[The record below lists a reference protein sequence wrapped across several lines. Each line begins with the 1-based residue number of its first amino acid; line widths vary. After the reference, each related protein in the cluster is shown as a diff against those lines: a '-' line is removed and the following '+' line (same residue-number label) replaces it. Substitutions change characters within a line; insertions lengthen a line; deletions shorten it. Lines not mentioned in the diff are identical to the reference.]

1 MKIVHINTNDSGGGA
16 AIACLRHCEAMRAI
30 GHDSSIV
37 VMDKNTDIDFVKSYR
52 GSLIQYFCNRFLNKI
67 IDKYCRLLNAI
78 GKFSL
83 LYPGL
88 DFCTFKDVKSAD
100 VIFIHWIN
108 NGTISLR
115 GIEDILKLGK
125 PTYWYMHD
133 MFPITGGC
141 HHSFGCNSFC
151 SSCDTC
157 SVVRNLRVPSFSRHQ
172 LESRAKLLGRYNNL
186 SFIAPSHWLAHLAE
200 QSIISRNHNV
210 YCIPNLINTEVFRP
224 LMSTKRKYGLDPSKK
239 TILLGNASLN
249 SPFKGIQYTI
259 DCLKLLDPT
268 KYEALIFGGEFHA
281 KEYGIKLNVVS
292 AGFVKSAKHMVDVY
306 NSCDAFLITSV
317 AENYPNVVLE
327 AMACGKPCVG
337 FPTGGIPDLI
347 RHKSTGYLTDGYDSN
362 KLAEGLEWLFSD
374 QERYI
379 ELSSAARRQVLQE
392 NSYSQLSTIYKG
404 II

>member
-16 AIACLRHCEAMRAI
+16 AIACLRHCEAMRTI
-30 GHDSSIV
+30 GYDSSIV
-37 VMDKNTDIDFVKSYR
+37 VMDKNTDIDFVKRYR
-52 GSLIQYFCNRFLNKI
+52 GSYIQYLFNRVLNKVV
-67 IDKYCRLLNAI
+67 DKYCRSLNAI
-78 GKFSL
+78 GKYSI

-88 DFCTFKDVKSAD
+88 NFSQAEDVKSAD
-100 VIFIHWIN
+100 VIIIHWIN

-115 GIEDILKLGK
+115 GIEEILKLGK

-133 MFPITGGC
+133 MYPITGGC
-141 HHSFGCNSFC
+141 HHSFGCNSFMA
-151 SSCDTC
+151 SCETC
-157 SVVRNLRVPSFSRHQ
+157 SVVRNAKIPSFSKKQ
-172 LESRAKLLGRYNNL
+172 LTLRSKRFAKYNKL
-186 SFIAPSHWLAHLAE
+186 SFIAPSRWLARLAE
-200 QSIISRNHNV
+200 QSLVSKNHNV
-210 YCIPNLINTEVFRP
+210 YCVPNVINTEVFKP
-224 LMSTKRKYGLDPSKK
+224 TLSTKSKFGLNPSKK
-239 TILLGNASLN
+239 TILFGNASLN

-259 DCLKLLDPT
+259 DCLKQLNPS
-268 KYEALIFGGEFHA
+268 KYEALIVGGEFRA
-281 KEYGIKLNVVS
+281 DDYDIKLNVVS
-292 AGFVKSAKHMVDVY
+292 AGFVRSTEDMVEVY
-306 NSCDAFLITSV
+306 NACDAFLISSV

-347 RHKSTGYLTDGYDSN
+347 CHKTTGYLTDGYDSF